1 MSFAIPTSRKF
12 GCQPNVLGGNSQLL
26 SEILGWKVQ
35 DHVVRGI
42 SDKAQLPIYWMLLL
56 ATKDMVALWAAVPT
70 GHISLMNTDYILY
83 ISCGTFHSQLKYK
96 IKTKVCPWFHK
107 ASQVVTLG
115 LCTLLAWDMFCFL
128 PVTPTSFGNITQRI
142 YPVVSCRY
150 WWVTKEKQNSSSD
163 PLYKIRMSV
172 RSSNPLLF
180 LDSYQHRVP
189 TNSWDRTWTLR
200 D

>member
-150 WWVTKEKQNSSSD
+150 WNKTAHPTRSIGLGWVFAHPTPSCFWIVTNTG
-163 PLYKIRMSV
+163 
-172 RSSNPLLF
+172 
-180 LDSYQHRVP
+180 YQQIPGIGPGH
-189 TNSWDRTWTLR
+189 
-200 D
+200 